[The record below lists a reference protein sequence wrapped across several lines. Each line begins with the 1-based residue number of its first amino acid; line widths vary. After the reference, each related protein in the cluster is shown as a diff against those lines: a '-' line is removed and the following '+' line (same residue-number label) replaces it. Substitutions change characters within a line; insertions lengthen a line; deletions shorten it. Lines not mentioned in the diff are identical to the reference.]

1 ALNSQIAPGGGRFR
15 GRFAYLG
22 TPMARLSR
30 RLVIA
35 AATLALLAGSNK
47 SGAALGAPGPD
58 DMALGN
64 PDAKVLV
71 AEYASVACPHCAVF
85 NNEVFPAFKA
95 KYIDTGKVHYVLH
108 EMLVGG
114 QAEQSM
120 AAAGFLLARCA
131 GKDKYFAV
139 NDEIFHAQTA
149 MFTSGDLRG
158 GLLKIAQSMGM
169 NEQQFNS
176 CISDQAALKALNAR
190 VEAAA
195 KSGVDSTPT
204 FIVNGNKLVGEQ
216 SLAELDKAIAAAEK

>member
-1 ALNSQIAPGGGRFR
+1 MAL
-15 GRFAYLG
+15 
-22 TPMARLSR
+22 LSR

-35 AATLALLAGSNK
+35 AAMLATLAACNK
-47 SGAALGAPGPD
+47 SGASLGAPGPE
-58 DMALGN
+58 DMTMGN
-64 PDAKVLV
+64 PQAKVLV
-71 AEYASVACPHCAVF
+71 AEYASVACPHCAAF
-85 NNEVFPAFKA
+85 NNDVFPAFKA

-114 QAEQSM
+114 QAEQTM

-149 MFTSGDLRG
+149 MFQSGDLRG
-158 GLLKIAQSMGM
+158 GLLRIAQSMGM
-169 NEQQFNS
+169 SEPQFNT
-176 CISDQAALKALNAR
+176 CVSDQTALKALNAR

-204 FIVNGNKLVGEQ
+204 FIVNGEKLVGEQ
-216 SLAELDKAIAAAEK
+216 TLADLDKAIAAAEKK